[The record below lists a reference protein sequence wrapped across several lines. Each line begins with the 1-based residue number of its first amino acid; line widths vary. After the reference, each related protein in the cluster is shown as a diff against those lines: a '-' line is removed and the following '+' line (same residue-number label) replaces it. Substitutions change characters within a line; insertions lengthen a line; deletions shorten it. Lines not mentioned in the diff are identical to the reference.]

1 MKIFLRN
8 ICPVIAVVIFI
19 GGLWLWIGGTYLEGG
34 PEIKSLIVVNENP
47 QNLFLNVLGLYFFLK
62 CTFCAVVIFL
72 LSRWMLTRLETG
84 TG

>member
-1 MKIFLRN
+1 MKYFLRN
-8 ICPVIAVVIFI
+8 VCPAIAAMIFI

-34 PEIKSLIVVNENP
+34 REIKALIVVNENP

-72 LSRWMLTRLETG
+72 LSRWMLTRTETG
-84 TG
+84 NG